1 MEWKKMKLNI
11 NTKIVLLAIVLVVIP
26 AVLVG
31 IVGYSAAQTA
41 VYTGSDDRLI
51 DGAYHWK
58 MITERTL
65 TGITYQEASSRQT
78 AKDLVTTQATALDAM
93 IQKEITAGGGTL
105 SETQK
110 QNILNTLSTE
120 SVGKTGYIWVLSTDG
135 KYILSKGRTR
145 DGENIWNSQDA
156 NGQYFVQTI
165 ISKGTVLKGTE
176 IDYYSYYWLNP
187 GETVPREK
195 IAALMNIPQLGGVV
209 GVSTYYDDL
218 VDMKYRN
225 DQLESLKN
233 EMAKQTIG
241 TSGYIWV
248 VDSKGK
254 YVVSKGRLRDGE
266 DISQSQDAGGAFF
279 IQDAVKLA
287 KATTNASPTDITHYP
302 WLNKGETAP
311 RMKAAGLSYVPELDW
326 VIGYSAYYDDF
337 QGPGAL
343 GIARNTIVIVLIVAV
358 IIGSVAALYFARR
371 ISGPLQQM
379 AVAGNRIAEGDLS
392 AEIPDVTTGDEVE
405 DIGIT
410 MSMLVGAIKFIR
422 TDKEKGGKK

>member
-1 MEWKKMKLNI
+1 MKLNI

-26 AVLVG
+26 AILVG

-41 VYTGSDDRLI
+41 VYSGSDDRLI

-58 MITERTL
+58 IITDRTL
-65 TGITYQEASSRQT
+65 TGITYQEASSRQA
-78 AKDLVTTQATALDAM
+78 AKDIVTSQATTLNAFV
-93 IQKEITAGGGTL
+93 QKEIAANGGTL

-110 QNILNTLSTE
+110 QNILNTLAKE
-120 SVGKTGYIWVLSTDG
+120 KVGKTGYIWVLSTDG
-135 KYILSKGRTR
+135 KYILSKDRVR
-145 DGENIWNSQDA
+145 DGENIWSAQDA
-156 NGQYFVQTI
+156 KGDYFVQTI
-165 ISKGTVLKGTE
+165 VSKGTALKGSE
-176 IDYYSYYWLNP
+176 IDYHSYTWLNT

-195 IAALMNIPQLGGVV
+195 ISAIINIPQLGGIV
-209 GVSTYYDDL
+209 GVSTYYDDII
-218 VDMKYRN
+218 DMKYRN
-225 DQLESLKN
+225 DRLESLKD
-233 EMAKQTIG
+233 EMAKQAIG
-241 TSGYIWV
+241 KTGYIWV

-266 DISQSQDAGGAFF
+266 DISQSQDASGAFF
-279 IQDAVKLA
+279 IQDAVRLA
-287 KATTNASPTDITHYP
+287 KATNAGNPTDITHYP
-302 WLNKGETAP
+302 WLNKGETSP
-311 RMKAAGLSYVPELDW
+311 RMKAAGISYVPELDW

-337 QGPGAL
+337 QGEGAL
-343 GIARNTIVIVLIVAV
+343 GVARNTIVIVLIVAV

-422 TDKEKGGKK
+422 ADKEKGGKK

>member
-1 MEWKKMKLNI
+1 MKMNI
-11 NTKIVLLAIVLVVIP
+11 NTKIVLLAIVLVVVP

-41 VYTGSDDRLI
+41 VYAGSDDRLS

-58 MITERTL
+58 IITDRTL
-65 TGITYQEASSRQT
+65 TGITYQEASSRQA
-78 AKDLVTTQATALDAM
+78 AKDIVTSQATALNAL
-93 IQKEITAGGGTL
+93 IQKEIAASGGTL
-105 SETQK
+105 TETQK
-110 QNILNTLSTE
+110 QNFLNTLSKE
-120 SVGKTGYIWVLSTDG
+120 RVGKTGYIWVLSTDG
-135 KYILSKGRTR
+135 KYVLSKDRAR

-156 NGQYFVQTI
+156 KGEYFIQTM
-165 ISKGTVLKGTE
+165 ISKGTALKGSE
-176 IDYYSYYWLNP
+176 IDYHSYYWLNP

-195 IAALMNIPQLGGVV
+195 IAALMYIPQLGGVV

-218 VDMKYRN
+218 IDMKYRN
-225 DQLESLKN
+225 DRLEALKD

-241 TSGYIWV
+241 KTGYIWV

-254 YVVSKGRLRDGE
+254 YVVSKDRLRDGE
-266 DISQSQDAGGAFF
+266 DISQLQDASGNFF

-287 KATTNASPTDITHYP
+287 KATTAANPTDITHYP

-337 QGPGAL
+337 QGEGAL
-343 GIARNTIVIVLIVAV
+343 GVARNTIIVVLVVAV
-358 IIGSVAALYFARR
+358 IIGSIAALYFARR
-371 ISGPLQQM
+371 ISSPLQQM
-379 AVAGNRIAEGDLS
+379 AAAGNRIAEGDLS

-405 DIGIT
+405 DIGMT
-410 MSMLVGAIKFIR
+410 MGMLVGAIKFIR
-422 TDKEKGGKK
+422 ADKDKGGKK